1 MDLAGQDIMFVP
13 GLLCTGDLFASQ
25 IAHLS
30 NKHRCHVADHA
41 TSDTLEGI
49 AGSILQKAPGRF
61 ALAGLSMGGY
71 IAFEMIRQAPDRI
84 TRLALLD
91 ANARADRPEQ
101 FKQRRVL
108 MQAAQTV
115 GARAV
120 QGMLLRYLI
129 HTDRLHDRELTSRVL
144 LMADGTGVNAFVRQQ
159 QAIMGRP
166 DNRPFLAQI
175 KCPAV
180 IVVGEQ
186 DALTPVKV
194 SEEMHAALAGSTLAV
209 IPHCGHLSTME
220 KPDAVN
226 KILDRW
232 LAA

>member
-1 MDLAGQDIMFVP
+1 
-13 GLLCTGDLFASQ
+13 
-25 IAHLS
+25 
-30 NKHRCHVADHA
+30 
-41 TSDTLEGI
+41 
-49 AGSILQKAPGRF
+49 
-61 ALAGLSMGGY
+61 
-71 IAFEMIRQAPDRI
+71 
-84 TRLALLD
+84 
-91 ANARADRPEQ
+91 
-101 FKQRRVL
+101 
-108 MQAAQTV
+108 
-115 GARAV
+115 
-120 QGMLLRYLI
+120 
-129 HTDRLHDRELTSRVL
+129 
-144 LMADGTGVNAFVRQQ
+144 
-159 QAIMGRP
+159 MGRP

-194 SEEMHAALAGSTLAV
+194 SEEMHAALAGSTLEV